1 MKSLLIYDGDYRI
14 RVAMAKAKKSKDA
27 DVEKLRRILD
37 TNGEVDEAEVDEL
50 LKSVE
55 LRLKGKKKPTSSY
68 KKSSKRPDY
77 VSTQS
82 RNLKPSVSVG
92 SLKQPTE
99 EKAPESQPA
108 AGSCVI
114 DPPSFDPADFKVKD
128 LYEIVYPSSDE
139 ETLFVEVKTKQKVQP
154 ATIGEKK
161 PASEQKTV
169 ETVSKPVVEEKKEE
183 KTMPAPSPVKKQQPE
198 EEVLEEW
205 KLVEEPLAASEKKQ
219 SGFSIVSKK
228 ETEEVEAKEE
238 KKPKLSLKSPLK
250 RPHAEE
256 PKEKPIVKAQPVVE
270 EVKIEAK
277 AEEPTVVEKPKP
289 ETDKKNKIFLE
300 AFKGISCID
309 ETTASLLYEHNITS
323 PSDIRETKISDL
335 TKIKGIRRKFAK
347 EMKKQAESL
356 PDTKSSSASTVS
368 SAMQMESTEWIPDEA
383 EDTCVPEEKP
393 EKTMK
398 KDSKPPVE
406 KASVDDGVLYR
417 YGEYGLYR
425 KEMVTSTGKAR
436 VIHFFSKTKPD
447 IGEPVALPDGYE
459 VKVNKKT
466 GLPSLKKKK

>member
-55 LRLKGKKKPTSSY
+55 LRLKGKKKASSY
-68 KKSSKRPDY
+68 NKSSKRPEY
-77 VSTQS
+77 ASTKS

-92 SLKQPTE
+92 SLKQPPE
-99 EKAPESQPA
+99 EKPTESQPIR
-108 AGSCVI
+108 GSCVI

-139 ETLFVEVKTKQKVQP
+139 ETLFVEVKTKQKIQP
-154 ATIGEKK
+154 ATVVEKK
-161 PASEQKTV
+161 PAAEAPTV
-169 ETVSKPVVEEKKEE
+169 ETVSEPVVEKKKQEKIQ
-183 KTMPAPSPVKKQQPE
+183 PAPIPVKKQEPK

-205 KLVEEPLAASEKKQ
+205 KLVEEPLATSEKKQ
-219 SGFSIVSKK
+219 ESFSIVSKK
-228 ETEEVEAKEE
+228 ETEEVEE

-250 RPHAEE
+250 RSKE
-256 PKEKPIVKAQPVVE
+256 EKPVVKAQPVVE
-270 EVKIEAK
+270 EATVEIK
-277 AEEPTVVEKPKP
+277 AEQEKVVEKPKP
-289 ETDKKNKIFLE
+289 EPDTKNKVFLE
-300 AFKGISCID
+300 SFKGISCID
-309 ETTASLLYEHNITS
+309 ETIAALLYEHHIMS

-335 TKIKGIRRKFAK
+335 TKIKGIRRKLAK
-347 EMKKQAESL
+347 EMNKQAESL
-356 PDTKSSSASTVS
+356 PDTTTSSVRTVS
-368 SAMQMESTEWIPDEA
+368 SAMKRESTEWIPDEA
-383 EDTCVPEEKP
+383 EDECVPEEKV

-398 KDSKPPVE
+398 KQPH
-406 KASVDDGVLYR
+406 ASVQQPPADDEALYR